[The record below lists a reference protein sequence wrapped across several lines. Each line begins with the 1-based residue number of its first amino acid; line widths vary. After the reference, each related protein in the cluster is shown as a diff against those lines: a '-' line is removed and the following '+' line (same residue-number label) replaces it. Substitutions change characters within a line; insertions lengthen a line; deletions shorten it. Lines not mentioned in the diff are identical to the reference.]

1 MRSQYRTPTSN
12 RPRQRGVSAATLT
25 AGALVLVL
33 VLAAA
38 CGNVYEASD
47 KGTGNASQSNGT
59 NPGGTAGSGGS
70 NPTGAVDKSK
80 LKQKNPS
87 TQPGVTD
94 DTIRVGGV
102 AATTNILKLPL
113 DQAFNGVQAYF
124 DMVNSEGGM
133 YGRKLEIV
141 SKRDDQMTK
150 NKEEAQGLVSQDNV
164 FAVAPVA
171 TVLFTGAGV
180 LADAKIPTFG
190 WSINPEYGGPP
201 NLYAD
206 KGSHLCTSCAY
217 PAQSFVARENGISK
231 VALLTYGV
239 DQSKECAV
247 GVKAGFEKHKVAE
260 VVFTDDTVPFGTTD
274 YGVQVQKMKQA
285 GVQMVVTCMDTSG
298 VINLARELTKQNA
311 NIIQYM
317 QNGYDY
323 DLLAD
328 YPKEFEGSIM
338 MTQFVPLEF
347 GQRPAGLENYVKWI
361 EKIPGAKKGEI
372 SLGGWLAA
380 DMLYRGLAMAGPD
393 FTREKVISNLNQVT
407 NWNADGI
414 TPGWDWTIVHEA
426 DMPAACQAFSK
437 ILDGKFVPQFTEP
450 GKPFVCFA
458 AADPLPDKP
467 RRKASGE

>member
-1 MRSQYRTPTSN
+1 M
-12 RPRQRGVSAATLT
+12 
-25 AGALVLVL
+25 
-33 VLAAA
+33 
-38 CGNVYEASD
+38 YEASD
-47 KGTGNASQSNGT
+47 KGNGGQANGT
-59 NPGGTAGSGGS
+59 TGAGAGASGGG
-70 NPTGAVDKSK
+70 NPTGAVEKNK

-102 AATTNILKLPL
+102 AATSNILKMPV

-133 YGRKLEIV
+133 YGRRLELV
-141 SKRDDQMTK
+141 SKRDDQMFR

-171 TVLFTGAGV
+171 TLLFTGAGV

-190 WSINPEYGGPP
+190 WSINPDYGGPP
-201 NLYAD
+201 NLYGD
-206 KGSHLCTSCAY
+206 KGSFLCTSCGY

-231 VALLTYGV
+231 VGLITYGV

-247 GVKAGFEKHKVAE
+247 GMKAGFERHKVAE
-260 VVFTDDTVPFGTTD
+260 VVFTDDTVVFGNTD
-274 YGVQVQKMKQA
+274 YGVQVQKMKAA
-285 GVQMVVTCMDTSG
+285 GVQMVVTCMDSSG
-298 VINLARELTKQNA
+298 MINLAREISKQNA
-311 NIIQYM
+311 DIIQYL
-317 QNGYDY
+317 QTGYDY
-323 DLLAD
+323 DVLAD
-328 YPKEFEGSIM
+328 YPKEFEGSII

-347 GQRPAGLENYVKWI
+347 AQRPTGLDNYLKWI
-361 EKIPGAKKGEI
+361 DKIPGAKKGEI

-380 DMLYRGLAMAGPD
+380 DMLYRGIAMAGPD

-426 DMPAACQAFSK
+426 PMPVSCQSFSK

-450 GKPFVCFA
+450 KKPFVCFNP
-458 AADPLPDKP
+458 DEPLPDEP
-467 RRKASGE
+467 RRKAGGE